1 MDLIGGQIRVLGVNF
16 RAEFEFLT
24 ENDQKR
30 QFKAVLFDLLGFR
43 FLKKSSNR
51 RFWSKMIIEKMK
63 NGQKSTQK

>member
-1 MDLIGGQIRVLGVNF
+1 MDLIGGQIWVLGVNF

-43 FLKKSSNR
+43 FLKKVQIAD
-51 RFWSKMIIEKMK
+51 FGPKW
-63 NGQKSTQK
+63 